1 MKGHE
6 PLVLKKE
13 IKDACPKKVCHMLTR
28 HVKKIEGA
36 HKGPMKKRGHM
47 KVPRKKYRWSMV
59 QGGKQIY
66 YSMCEY
72 TIP

>member
-1 MKGHE
+1 MKGHG
-6 PLVLKKE
+6 PLVLKKRNKRCMPKE
-13 IKDACPKKVCHMLTR
+13 GMPYAHKACKKN
-28 HVKKIEGA
+28 EGA

-59 QGGKQIY
+59 QRGKQIY